1 MRITRMKP
9 VLNYSTRV
17 HYASTDSLAKTMHG
31 CGELNQIMISDQDS
45 SNHWAPVY
53 NLEVPYDIQMKGTC
67 KIRLKIEVWI

>member
-1 MRITRMKP
+1 MPKVRITRMKP

-45 SNHWAPVY
+45 SNH
-53 NLEVPYDIQMKGTC
+53 
-67 KIRLKIEVWI
+67 